1 MRLIALVVTLLVVTI
16 LVGFFS
22 YQQTD
27 DLNLRGLARWISI
40 SLVVVFV
47 LSAVFISFVVRYKK
61 PKADISLVR
70 TGGKGEKVNVTAG
83 LWINTIIHEVKEISL
98 NTMVIEV
105 LREGADAFIT
115 LDYNRADVEAVFYL
129 QVEPNEEDIMRAAQ
143 ALGDKSMTPE
153 TIRELI
159 EPKLEGAL
167 RSVAAESGIAELL
180 QRRVEFAEKVED
192 AVGENLKQENG
203 LKLEAVSIIR
213 VDQTP
218 IDTYNPD
225 NQFDARGIRTIT
237 EITAEQAREQERIVQ
252 ERNGK
257 EIVTYVPPFSRDTPS
272 IRPAPM
278 SRVDQ
283 DPTTA
288 PWCGDTSLISCCVT
302 TTQRGAALLVSALS
316 RWKEK

>member
-1 MRLIALVVTLLVVTI
+1 MRLIALVVTLLVVTL

-47 LSAVFISFVVRYKK
+47 LSAGFIAFVGRYKN

-83 LWINTIIHEVKEISL
+83 LWINTIVHEVKEISL

-167 RSVAAESGIAELL
+167 RSVAAESAIAELL

-203 LKLEAVSIIR
+203 LKLEAVSIIL
-213 VDQTP
+213 VYQTP
-218 IDTYNPD
+218 KD
-225 NQFDARGIRTIT
+225 
-237 EITAEQAREQERIVQ
+237 
-252 ERNGK
+252 
-257 EIVTYVPPFSRDTPS
+257 S
-272 IRPAPM
+272 
-278 SRVDQ
+278 
-283 DPTTA
+283 
-288 PWCGDTSLISCCVT
+288 
-302 TTQRGAALLVSALS
+302 
-316 RWKEK
+316 